1 MQDLNAT
8 AHRILDAAEVLT
20 QTLGFNAFSYKDLQ
34 NEVGIKT
41 SSIHYYFPTK
51 HDLAST
57 MTERYTQGFVEQL
70 SSIDAQKSSGLSRL
84 KALSQLFNQ
93 VLSEGKLC
101 LCGMLACDI
110 VALPQAVHEQL
121 RHFFSVIEEWV
132 GRAIAL
138 GQAQGDIAQS
148 IDIKLSSAH
157 FLAVLEGGMMVAR
170 THQKDHNFEAMMN
183 QSITYLTGSF
193 KEADK

>member
-51 HDLAST
+51 HDLASV
-57 MTERYTQGFVEQL
+57 MTERYTQSFIEKLGAIETKKL
-70 SSIDAQKSSGLSRL
+70 SGVDRL
-84 KALSQLFNQ
+84 KALSTLFNQ

-121 RHFFSVIEEWV
+121 RYFFDVIEKWV
-132 GRAIAL
+132 ARAIAL
-138 GQAQGDIAQS
+138 GQTQGDIVQS
-148 IDIKLSSAH
+148 IDVKLGSAH
-157 FLAVLEGGMMVAR
+157 FLAVLEGGMMIAR
-170 THQKDHNFEAMMN
+170 THQKENNFDAMMN
-183 QSITYLTGSF
+183 QSIAYLTGSF
-193 KEADK
+193 KETDK